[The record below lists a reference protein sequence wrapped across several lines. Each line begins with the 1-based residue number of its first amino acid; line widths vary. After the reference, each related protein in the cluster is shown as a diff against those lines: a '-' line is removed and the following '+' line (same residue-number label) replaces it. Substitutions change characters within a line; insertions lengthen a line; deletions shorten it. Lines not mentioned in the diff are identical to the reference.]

1 MFQVNFQMCTIAH
14 TPRLPEHCIE
24 YVKLF
29 VWPQDKPFG
38 DGVNIDGDDP
48 QHIQWILEKAQK
60 RAEDFQITGVTYR
73 LTQGMV
79 RSLA

>member
-1 MFQVNFQMCTIAH
+1 MCTIAH

-60 RAEDFQITGVTYR
+60 RADEFQITGVTYR

-79 RSLA
+79 HSLA